1 MNKIFDCKKIPDHVK
16 KKFTTYVATTMFS
29 TMLSSIYVSVDGI
42 FIGQAVGDAGLTA
55 VNIIW
60 PIEALATAVARGFG
74 LGGAICFA
82 IALGE
87 KSEEKA
93 GKYRGNTILLLL
105 LDYLIMAVFVGHF
118 YPEILRLFGATD
130 AQVYRLAADYT
141 KIYVIGCIFQIL
153 NCGVQ
158 PFLRNADK
166 PVMVMV
172 FQIIGAVINVILD
185 YFFVI
190 IFGWEVWGAGLA
202 TIIAEAVA
210 SVLTLLVFFCEKRYP
225 HHRKEYIP
233 DFAFIKQ
240 ILCSSISPV
249 GATLCNSIVI
259 IFNNRFCL
267 YYGGV
272 IATAA
277 YSVVNYSYCVGY
289 MFVMGVGEG
298 IQPLISY
305 NYGKKDYKEMKEY
318 IRLGKLT
325 IGIIGVLVTGIF
337 ILARKPIAILFGA
350 SDKAVQIVMEA
361 ICMSAT
367 VFLFK
372 GFVRLKSACFN
383 AMDKNKYSNILVY
396 AESLVLTPALLV
408 IFAHFMGLNGV
419 WITMPAVQ
427 IILVCMGILFEK
439 KIKKC

>member
-1 MNKIFDCKKIPDHVK
+1 MKNTFNRKKIPDHVR

-74 LGGAICFA
+74 FGGAICFA

-87 KSEEKA
+87 KSGDKA
-93 GKYRGNTILLLL
+93 QKYRGNTVLMLLM
-105 LDYLIMAVFVGHF
+105 DYLVMAVVVGHF
-118 YPEILRLFGATD
+118 HPMILRFFGATD
-130 AQVYRLAADYT
+130 AQIYRLAADYT
-141 KIYVIGCIFQIL
+141 RVYVVGCIFQIL

-158 PFLRNADK
+158 PFLRNMDK
-166 PVMVMV
+166 PVLVMI
-172 FQIIGAVINVILD
+172 FQIMGAGINVILD
-185 YFFVI
+185 YVFVI
-190 IFGWEVWGAGLA
+190 VCGWEVRGAGLA
-202 TIIAEAVA
+202 TIVAEAVA
-210 SVLTLLVFFCEKRYP
+210 CVLTLLAFFHEEEYP
-225 HHRKEYIP
+225 HHIKEYIP
-233 DFAFIKQ
+233 DLAFIKQ
-240 ILCSSISPV
+240 IFCSSISPI

-259 IFNNRFCL
+259 IFNNRFCM

-277 YSVVNYSYCVGY
+277 YSVVNYSYCAGY

-305 NYGKKDYKEMKEY
+305 NYGKRDYKEMEEY
-318 IRLGKLT
+318 IHLGKIT
-325 IGIIGVLVTGIF
+325 IGVIGVLITGIF
-337 ILARKPIAILFGA
+337 VVARSPIAILFGA
-350 SDKAVQIVMEA
+350 SDKAVKIVTKA
-361 ICMSAT
+361 ICISAA

-372 GFVRLKSACFN
+372 GFVRLQSAYFN
-383 AMDKNKYSNILVY
+383 AVDKNKYSNILVY
-396 AESLVLTPALLV
+396 AESIGLTPVFLF
-408 IFAHFMGLNGV
+408 ISTHFVGLDGV

-427 IILVCMGILFEK
+427 IVLVIMGSVFEK